1 MSAGGMGAQAD
12 GGGAQGGVA
21 AQVFAVVWQAGGAQG
36 AVPGGVRR
44 DGGVDDAHGRRRA
57 RQLPLHRR
65 RLQEHLQASR
75 RAHSHE

>member
-65 RLQEHLQASR
+65 RLQEHLQAPR
-75 RAHSHE
+75 LAHSHE